1 VVGGTARNSTYTK
14 GTSFYSHQSPAFP
27 GSNQAPLTAASQKLQ
42 VAILSFLDGSGGTAT
57 TLTEIVCLIAEPK
70 STSSTES
77 SSGGSTSSSSDIAGP
92 TAMAAAGALAMAGLG
107 FAWGVL

>member
-14 GTSFYSHQSPAFP
+14 ATSFYSHQSQAFP

-57 TLTEIVCLIAEPK
+57 TLTEIVCLVADPK
-70 STSSTES
+70 TTPSTGSSVS
-77 SSGGSTSSSSDIAGP
+77 SSSSSDIAGP
-92 TAMAAAGALAMAGLG
+92 TAMAAAGAIAMAGLG
-107 FAWGVL
+107 FGWGLL